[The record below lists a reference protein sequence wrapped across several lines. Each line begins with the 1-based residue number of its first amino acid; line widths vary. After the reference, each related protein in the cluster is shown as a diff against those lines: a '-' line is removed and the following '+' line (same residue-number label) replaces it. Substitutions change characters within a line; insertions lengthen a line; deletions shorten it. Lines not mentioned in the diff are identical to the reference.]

1 MSDQNSFFQKPILK
15 ILTLLFAFSALT
27 VSILFSQSNSQN
39 KKEKEE
45 KKEELIIHPSSK
57 SMGPTFP
64 KKEKPEPS
72 KETNV
77 NKEQTNSNPA
87 KEIQQVNEEPKQKEK
102 KEEPKTKKKK
112 KYPVM
117 PSSKAPDPGN
127 YE

>member
-1 MSDQNSFFQKPILK
+1 MPDQNSIFQKPILK
-15 ILTLLFAFSALT
+15 MLTLLFAFSALT

-45 KKEELIIHPSSK
+45 KKEELIIYPSSK

-64 KKEKPEPS
+64 KKEKPEAS
-72 KETNV
+72 KETKV

-87 KEIQQVNEEPKQKEK
+87 KEIQQVNEEPNLKEK

>member
-45 KKEELIIHPSSK
+45 KKEELIIYPSSK

-87 KEIQQVNEEPKQKEK
+87 KEIQQRVPCIKSRSAIVTDKSLIFEQFRF
-102 KEEPKTKKKK
+102 
-112 KYPVM
+112 
-117 PSSKAPDPGN
+117 S
-127 YE
+127 